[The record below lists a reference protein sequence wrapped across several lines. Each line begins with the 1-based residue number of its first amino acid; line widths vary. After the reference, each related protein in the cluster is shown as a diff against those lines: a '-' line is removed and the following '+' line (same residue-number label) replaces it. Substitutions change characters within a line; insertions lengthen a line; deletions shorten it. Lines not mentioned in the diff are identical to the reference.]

1 MRISIRNKT
10 ILGIAAI
17 EAVLLIIIVI
27 TVVHFMHTTAN
38 DNLVKRAITTA
49 TLFATL
55 SKNAVLSYDI
65 ASIYDFVD
73 EVLENPDI
81 KYARVLGVKGVLF
94 AEDGDNQHLGRPFK
108 EDTQVSDVDDDIF
121 DTYAEISVNG
131 EIYGRVEIG
140 ISVNSIQRSID
151 KVTQLTTS
159 LAIVEIILVALFS
172 YILGSYL
179 TRQLN
184 ILRQSATAIS
194 KSAVDGK
201 FKLIEVNPSTKDEIN
216 DVNKAFNQ
224 LILTLQTEYFKR
236 EHYQRELVDLNAQL
250 ETKIKRRTER
260 LSEKNEQLEESN
272 KLLKSAQQQLLHAE
286 KMASIGQ
293 LAAGVAHEI
302 NNPIGFVISN
312 INTLE
317 EYVTSYITL
326 SQYVLSW
333 LAQNPNVDAH
343 IASTLTSLVQDND
356 FEFINSDV
364 LNLLSESS
372 EGLQRVNDIVK
383 GLSQFARIDSETK
396 QLFDINKCIRTS
408 LRMLNNELKYHCE
421 VELALTEL
429 PLMQMNVG
437 KITQVLTNLLVNAS
451 HAIEDKGTI
460 RVSSQILDNTVIV
473 TVCDTGKGIKTEH
486 LSSIFNP
493 FFTTKPEDKGT
504 GLGLSISYDIAKE
517 HGGMIAVE
525 STEGEGSCFSL
536 HLPLSNMD

>member
-184 ILRQSATAIS
+184 KLRQSATAIS

-224 LILTLQTEYFKR
+224 LILTLQTEYLKR

-333 LAQNPNVDAH
+333 LGQNPNVDAH
-343 IASTLTSLVQDND
+343 IASTLTSLIQDND

-536 HLPLSNMD
+536 HLPLSSMD